1 MSKFVTYVIRLPEDQ
16 EATREIVNGVRAL
29 VEKNGGEVT
38 AASNEDEMTILEM
51 IEQHEDFREYIAD
64 EARAQAKELGA
75 KAVQ

>member
-38 AASNEDEMTILEM
+38 AASNEDEI
-51 IEQHEDFREYIAD
+51 
-64 EARAQAKELGA
+64 RAQAKELGA
-75 KAVQ
+75 KAAH